1 MSGRFT
7 HINES
12 FTCEK
17 CGKIVPQAATGCRNH
32 CPHCLTSK
40 HVDVFPGDRANPC
53 QGLLEAISYDLD
65 PKKGIVLIFRCA
77 KCGQETR
84 NKANRDDTLCPDNYD
99 KILLLTRTPS

>member
-17 CGKIVPQAATGCRNH
+17 CGENVPQAATGCRNH

-40 HVDVFPGDRANPC
+40 HVDVFPGDRANQC
-53 QGLLEAISYDLD
+53 QGLLEAIGYDLD
-65 PKKGIVLIFRCA
+65 SKKGIVLIFRCA

-84 NKANRDDTLCPDNYD
+84 NKANRDDPLCPDNYD
-99 KILLLTRTPS
+99 KILLLSRTQA